1 MNIFTEI
8 RIFELVQAAT
18 LILNI
23 PFLHFLDQT
32 FRKRLFLVKLEKVNI
47 TIKFSKFNLS
57 SKFYLKY
64 TVLIF
69 WTKFAQKG
77 NFWSKAEKMNNT
89 IKFTIFKLLQMS
101 NFILN
106 RKFLFVWPNLSKK
119 GKINRIKEQKN
130 KRLRIKRRNR
140 HCHQIHHNRITIDA
154 QISFQTDNSRFLD
167 QICLKRLFPVQNTPN
182 EHPH

>member
-69 WTKFAQKG
+69 LDQIR
-77 NFWSKAEKMNNT
+77 SKREFLVQSRK
-89 IKFTIFKLLQMS
+89 KFTIFKLLQMS

-106 RKFLFVWPNLSKK
+106 RRFLFVWPNLSKK
-119 GKINRIKEQKN
+119 GRINRIKEQKN
-130 KRLRIKRRNR
+130 KRLRIKQRNR

-154 QISFQTDNSRFLD
+154 QISF
-167 QICLKRLFPVQNTPN
+167 
-182 EHPH
+182 